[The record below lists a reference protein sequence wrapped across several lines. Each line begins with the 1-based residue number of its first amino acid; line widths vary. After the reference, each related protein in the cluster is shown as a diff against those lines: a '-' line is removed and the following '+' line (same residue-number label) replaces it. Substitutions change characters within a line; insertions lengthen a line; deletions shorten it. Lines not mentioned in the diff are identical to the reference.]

1 MRLVIWLSVSVL
13 ITLSLA
19 SGGHV
24 SAALGNECTKL
35 DQNSP
40 ILSNGFGQNPS
51 NTRNGISNITS
62 KNVSRLRLSFA
73 LGGSDPKNPGELAR
87 ERRGAPAITEQA
99 LFYFVGNQIVAAG
112 RRTGCAFWTA
122 TLTNPEDDKPDTPRS
137 SSLLLVDN
145 PSGGRMLFVGSKSG
159 FVYGLDA
166 ADGSTLW
173 SKSVS
178 EDPKD
183 RDPMQMVTGG
193 MQYFN
198 GRLFVPVATF
208 EVFFARDPDYPCCS
222 SRGRVVAFDAF
233 DGAFLWAF
241 DSVPPGGSGGSVWSA
256 LSVDPARNQLLIG
269 VGQNFTQPATAFSD
283 AIVAIDLDTAAV
295 NWSFQAT
302 AGDAWHIGCLELPK
316 VNCPVPEGPDF
327 DFGAGAILAD
337 LPGSDRQA
345 VIAGDKGGSVFSLDP
360 ATGKVNWST
369 KIGAG
374 GTLGGIHWGLAVDDT
389 GVYAGVSDLFGDKR
403 SLANPNKPNVTKY
416 VPDATP
422 GVYKLHLLTGD
433 VIWEFHTNHVFE
445 SEVVPSAFSAAVSVT
460 NDVVFASALDG
471 ELFALQSFDGKQLWS
486 FQSTLRLTAPDGS
499 TVQGG
504 TLDAMGA
511 FAVDDT
517 VLLNSGY
524 YVFGSRNRLRGGP
537 GNALFVFELPDS
549 DGDGN

>member
-1 MRLVIWLSVSVL
+1 MRLAICLSVSL
-13 ITLSLA
+13 FTTLTLA
-19 SGGHV
+19 SGV
-24 SAALGNECTKL
+24 AVPTALGNDCTKL

-40 ILSNGFGQNPS
+40 ILSNGFGQDQS
-51 NTRNGISNITS
+51 NTRNGISSITS
-62 KNVSRLRLSFA
+62 KNVNNLRLRYA
-73 LGGSDPKNPGELAR
+73 LGGSDPKKPGKLAR
-87 ERRGAPAITEQA
+87 ERRGAPAVTEQA
-99 LFYFVGNQIVAAG
+99 LFYFVGAQIVAAE
-112 RRTGCAFWTA
+112 RRTGCEFWTT
-122 TLTNPEDDKPDTPRS
+122 TLTNPEDGKPDTPRS

-183 RDPMQMVTGG
+183 RDPLHMVTGG
-193 MQYFN
+193 MQYYD

-208 EVFFARDPDYPCCS
+208 EVLFAKNPDYPCCS
-222 SRGRVVAFDAF
+222 SRGRVVSFNAF
-233 DGAFLWAF
+233 DGTFLWAF
-241 DSVPPGGSGGSVWSA
+241 DSVPAGGSGGSVWSA
-256 LSVDPARNQLLIG
+256 LSVDPARNQLLIA

-283 AIVAIDLDTAAV
+283 AIVAIDLDTAEV

-302 AGDAWHIGCLELPK
+302 AGDAWHIGCLEIPK

-327 DFGAGAILAD
+327 DFGAGAIVAD
-337 LPGSDRQA
+337 LPGTDRQA
-345 VIAGDKGGSVFSLDP
+345 IIAGDKGGSVFSLDP
-360 ATGKVNWST
+360 TTGRVNWST

-403 SLANPNKPNVTKY
+403 TLADITKPAVTRY
-416 VPDATP
+416 VPNATP

-460 NDVVFASALDG
+460 NDVVLASALDG
-471 ELFALQSFDGKQLWS
+471 ELFALRSFDGKQLWS
-486 FQSTLRLTAPDGS
+486 FQATLRLTAPDGS

-511 FAVDDT
+511 FAAGDM

-524 YVFGSRNRLRGGP
+524 YVFGSRNKLRGGP
-537 GNALFVFELPDS
+537 GNALFVFELADS
-549 DGDGN
+549 SSESK